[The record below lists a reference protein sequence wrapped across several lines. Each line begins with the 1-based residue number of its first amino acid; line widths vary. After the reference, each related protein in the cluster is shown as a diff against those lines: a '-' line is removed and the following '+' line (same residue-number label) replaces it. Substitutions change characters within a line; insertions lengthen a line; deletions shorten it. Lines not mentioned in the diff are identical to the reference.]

1 MMYFDFLIYEF
12 HTAYKSPAL
21 FFIPPT
27 GISICL
33 IPTNSDHK
41 KLNPTQGRIISSTHY
56 SQLVQCALQVVR
68 VSCKNFVIFWKVKYG
83 T

>member
-41 KLNPTQGRIISSTHY
+41 KLNPTQLCKWYVYHARILLSSGR
-56 SQLVQCALQVVR
+56 
-68 VSCKNFVIFWKVKYG
+68 
-83 T
+83 